1 MSICIVALPN
11 KEKANQLND
20 RLKSMSTP
28 ISRCELI
35 KPAMGA
41 KGFEPE
47 QSQSSS
53 IDAKSN
59 LNCPDPIDIEKVP
72 LLNPEL
78 SKKSRQKSM
87 ALLLI
92 PFGFIAGLTFTAM
105 TDLTTFSDLG
115 VNFLGERITG
125 GLVGMISGW
134 MGSYVGAA
142 SVRPKNVEDI
152 NSLRKL
158 HEQGLWL
165 MLLETPF
172 EVELPWNL
180 LKEVEPTEIVRLLDT

>member
-1 MSICIVALPN
+1 
-11 KEKANQLND
+11 
-20 RLKSMSTP
+20 
-28 ISRCELI
+28 
-35 KPAMGA
+35 MGA
-41 KGFEPE
+41 KGFEPK

-78 SKKSRQKSM
+78 SKKNRQQSM

-92 PFGFIAGLTFTAM
+92 PFGFITGLTFTAM
-105 TDLTTFSDLG
+105 TGLTTFSDLG

-125 GLVGMISGW
+125 GLVGMVSGW

-165 MLLETPF
+165 MLLETPS

-180 LKEVEPTEIVRLLDT
+180 LQEVEPTEIVRLLDT